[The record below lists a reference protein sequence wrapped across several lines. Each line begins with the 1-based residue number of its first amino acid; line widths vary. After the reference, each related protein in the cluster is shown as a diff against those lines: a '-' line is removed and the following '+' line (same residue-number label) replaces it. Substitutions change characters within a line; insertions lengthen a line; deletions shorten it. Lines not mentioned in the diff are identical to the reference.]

1 MKPVNLDT
9 LVYIEHEQLKNWT
22 QILLF
27 FFFFTQVFRTVN
39 YCFTIPITVKTQIT
53 FLGTSD

>member
-27 FFFFTQVFRTVN
+27 FFFL
-39 YCFTIPITVKTQIT
+39 PK
-53 FLGTSD
+53 FLEL